1 MVKETTKITIYD
13 ISPFRSDYQNVINFK
28 NQAKQNAYFDN
39 PNNAQLHAIYKADNF
54 QFIEKTG
61 EIYVT
66 GRREKFDYATYMRFQ
81 NAGKM
86 YYAFVY
92 NAVYINENTTR
103 IIYELDLWN
112 TYQNMVTSPANKISA
127 TIFQRHET
135 STKGRPITA
144 AQGFDFGTKQNVYKY
159 PITGLVD
166 WLVIVTKPGFNFKG
180 DNAYRFSVSGTTKSL
195 SYFFV
200 PVDMTDNKSLAFE
213 LDGQSYASKSL
224 YDLFADCFGFTLNG
238 QPYNIDFNDLN
249 SVKKFANNN
258 IVNMYYSRYIG
269 IDYDY
274 DKANKVVKL
283 KTEKFNKYAVVPIG
297 GNTSGGSLSSSA
309 VSVGGPEGTA
319 EERVI
324 KFTRA
329 VKKNLPTATVEG
341 IAGAIGC
348 FGGESDV
355 TAKRYEAD
363 FASNPPYNWAVAK
376 DDPTAEGLFGGWGGF
391 QAKYSIGLNQSAYQA
406 GGKHWIGLGLGQW
419 TGPRAKALFDFAR
432 SKGMT
437 WWDMDAQVQFMFSEG
452 DANTAKAIL
461 SSHDS
466 VANNVTA
473 WLTRWE
479 RGGYD
484 NIAKRQA
491 YAQKYLPLIK
501 KTFNETTSDGN
512 SNGQPNNDKPT
523 ASDKND
529 KPKAVLTEKVL
540 SQAKGYLG
548 RRVGN
553 GQCYAF
559 VSLYCKLFRDNGQ
572 PAPGLGAGV
581 EGLAGA
587 IGDTNAAA
595 NIGVGYDWA
604 KYGWAVKL
612 NPTAEDLKKAVG
624 AIVNIKPFQSPAISE
639 YGHTA
644 VLLGYDGTK
653 MTVLEQNG
661 VAGQVVAQ
669 QTYTVPASHVSSIC
683 LPPDVAKGA
692 QINGLVAGTA
702 SGAGGDGTVSDAKF
716 WLISVDKQFRA
727 TPKIIDVGNLREIC
741 IDHIK
746 RSLRAAVGEEGLKKI
761 EPRIEDSLLR
771 REIVEVELCDF
782 WGNSY
787 SYDPALISRAT
798 TKKDKDKRTNAIML
812 LGCVGDYNQSWAGIY
827 PYNIT
832 IQKDYTDG
840 NVLSDWY
847 FTIDLS
853 DKSEKDIKSK
863 LYAIP
868 YGIMDTSG
876 KNLTIIND
884 STANYIQA
892 NANSIAAK
900 RQNFNE
906 NADLLNR
913 SNALNSAQTA
923 LANSKSAYN
932 AAYNLD
938 KINTS
943 NSGSKINGASNIIG
957 WLGDHMPFGW
967 GNNFKQAGEAIASYQ
982 LAGNAGAMEL
992 QRMEAANAKKQKAF
1006 VGQENDLRD
1015 QSTALANMQAKVSY
1029 DQQVRE
1035 FNASLRDVGNQPS
1048 SIQQMGDD
1056 ISFQTS
1062 NYQEDLY
1069 IAINIINPKALE
1081 AVVNYLYKF
1090 GIKWKEEIDD
1100 LRTYF
1105 TKRKKF
1111 TYLIADNLDMS
1122 QLLIPQSDLIVL
1134 KAIFQTGVRLW
1145 DFDQID
1151 QNDRNPFKFEGANDI
1166 IETT

>member
-1 MVKETTKITIYD
+1 
-13 ISPFRSDYQNVINFK
+13 
-28 NQAKQNAYFDN
+28 
-39 PNNAQLHAIYKADNF
+39 
-54 QFIEKTG
+54 
-61 EIYVT
+61 
-66 GRREKFDYATYMRFQ
+66 
-81 NAGKM
+81 
-86 YYAFVY
+86 
-92 NAVYINENTTR
+92 
-103 IIYELDLWN
+103 
-112 TYQNMVTSPANKISA
+112 
-127 TIFQRHET
+127 
-135 STKGRPITA
+135 
-144 AQGFDFGTKQNVYKY
+144 
-159 PITGLVD
+159 
-166 WLVIVTKPGFNFKG
+166 
-180 DNAYRFSVSGTTKSL
+180 
-195 SYFFV
+195 
-200 PVDMTDNKSLAFE
+200 MTDNKSLAFE
-213 LDGQSYASKSL
+213 INGQSYASKSL
-224 YDLFADCFGFTLNG
+224 YDLFADCFGFAVDG
-238 QPYNIDFNDLN
+238 KPFNIDFADVNA
-249 SVKKFANNN
+249 VKKFANNN

-363 FASNPPYNWAVAK
+363 YASRPPYNWAVAK

-419 TGPRAKALFDFAR
+419 TGPRAKALFDFAK

-501 KTFNETTSDGN
+501 KTFNETTSDGS

-523 ASDKND
+523 ASDKNE

-540 SQAKGYLG
+540 AQAKGYLG

-572 PAPGLGAGV
+572 PAPGLGAGI

-595 NIGVGYDWA
+595 NIGVGYNWA

-612 NPTAEDLKKAVG
+612 NPSAEDLKKAVG

-692 QINGLVAGTA
+692 QINGLVAGTP
-702 SGAGGDGTVSDAKF
+702 SGGGDGTVSDAKF
-716 WLISVDKQFRA
+716 WLINVDKQFRA
-727 TPKIIDVGNLREIC
+727 APKIIEVGNLREAC
-741 IDHIK
+741 IEYIK
-746 RSLRAAVGEEGLKKI
+746 RSLKQVVGDEAFKKL
-761 EPRIEDSLLR
+761 EPKIDDSLLR
-771 REIVEVELCDF
+771 REIIEVELCDF

-787 SYDPALISRAT
+787 AYDPVLLARAN

-812 LGCVGDYNQSWAGIY
+812 LGSIGDYNQSWAGIY
-827 PYNIT
+827 PYNVYT
-832 IQKDYTDG
+832 QVDYTP
-840 NVLSDWY
+840 NHVLADWH
-847 FTIDLS
+847 FSVDHS
-853 DKSEKDIKSK
+853 DKGELDIKSK

-876 KNLTIIND
+876 KNLTIVND

-943 NSGSKINGASNIIG
+943 NSGSKINGASTIIG
-957 WLGDHMPFGW
+957 WLGDQLPFGW
-967 GNNFKQAGEAIASYQ
+967 GNNFKKAGEAIASYQ

-992 QRMEAANAKKQKAF
+992 QKMEAANAKKQKAF

-1029 DQQVRE
+1029 DQQVRA
-1035 FNASLRDVGNQPS
+1035 FNASLRDVGNQPDT
-1048 SIQQMGDD
+1048 IQQMGDD

-1069 IAINIINPKALE
+1069 ISFNIINPKALE
-1081 AVVNYLYKF
+1081 AVINYLYKF
-1090 GIKWKEEIDD
+1090 GIKWKEEVDD

>member
-135 STKGRPITA
+135 STKSRPITA

-159 PITGLVD
+159 PVIDLVD

-180 DNAYRFSVSGTTKSL
+180 ENAYRFSVSGTTKSL
-195 SYFFV
+195 NYFFV

-213 LDGQSYASKSL
+213 INGQSYASKSL
-224 YDLFADCFGFTLNG
+224 YDLFADCFGFAVDG
-238 QPYNIDFNDLN
+238 KPFNIDFADVNA
-249 SVKKFANNN
+249 VKKFANNN
-258 IVNMYYSRYIG
+258 IVNMYYSRYVG
-269 IDYDY
+269 LDYDY
-274 DKANKVVKL
+274 DASNKVVKI
-283 KTEKFNKYAVVPIG
+283 KTEQPNKYAVVPIG

-363 FASNPPYNWAVAK
+363 FASRPPYNWAVAK

-501 KTFNETTSDGN
+501 KTFNETTSDGS
-512 SNGQPNNDKPT
+512 SNAQPNNDKPT
-523 ASDKND
+523 ASDKNE

-540 SQAKGYLG
+540 AQAKGYLG

-553 GQCYAF
+553 GQCYAL

-572 PAPGLGAGV
+572 PAPGLGADVG
-581 EGLAGA
+581 GLDGA

-595 NIGVGYDWA
+595 NIGVGYNWA

-612 NPTAEDLKKAVG
+612 NPTAEDLKKSVG

-692 QINGLVAGTA
+692 QINGLVAGDA
-702 SGAGGDGTVSDAKF
+702 SGAGGDGSVSDAKF
-716 WLISVDKQFRA
+716 WLINVDKQFRA
-727 TPKIIDVGNLREIC
+727 APKIIEVGDMREAC
-741 IDHIK
+741 IARIK
-746 RSLRAAVGEEGLKKI
+746 QYIKTTLGEDTLNKLDPKI
-761 EPRIEDSLLR
+761 ETALLR
-771 REIVEVELCDF
+771 REIIEVELSDF

-787 SYDPALISRAT
+787 SYDPALFG
-798 TKKDKDKRTNAIML
+798 RTSNNKQGKPTNSLML
-812 LGCVGDYNQSWAGIY
+812 LGCIGDYNQSWAGIY
-827 PYNIT
+827 PYNT
-832 IQKDYTDG
+832 WTQADYTPDKILNG
-840 NVLSDWY
+840 YFFNPQRGEKSDR
-847 FTIDLS
+847 DL
-853 DKSEKDIKSK
+853 KGKR
-863 LYAIP
+863 YAMP

-900 RQNFNE
+900 RQNFVE

-923 LANSKSAYN
+923 LANSKAAYN
-932 AAYNLD
+932 AAYNVN
-938 KINTS
+938 KTNTTI
-943 NSGSKINGASNIIG
+943 SGSKLNGAKTGID
-957 WLGDHMPFGW
+957 WLGDHLPFGW
-967 GNNFKQAGEAIASYQ
+967 GNGFKKAGEAIASYQ
-982 LAGNAGAMEL
+982 LGGNAGAMEL
-992 QRMEAANAKKQKAF
+992 QQMEAANAKQQREF
-1006 VGQENDLRD
+1006 TGQENDLRD

-1029 DQQVRE
+1029 DQQVRA
-1035 FNASLRDVGNQPS
+1035 FNASLRDVGNQPDTV
-1048 SIQQMGDD
+1048 QQMGDD

-1062 NYQEDLY
+1062 NFQEDLY
-1069 IAINIINPKALE
+1069 ISFNIINARALE
-1081 AVVNYLYKF
+1081 AVINYLYKF
-1090 GIKWKEEIDD
+1090 GIKWKEEVDD

-1111 TYLIADNLDMS
+1111 TYLLADNLDMS